1 MRFVAID
8 VETANARFRSICQV
22 GIVVF
27 ENGREIGADVLLLD
41 PEEEFDDFNVEIH
54 GIGPS
59 HVQGAP
65 NFAGI
70 QSWLGSHMAGQIV
83 VSHTHFD
90 RSSVTQASAHHSLP
104 AIQCTWLD
112 TAKVARR
119 AWPKYAKSGYRL
131 SNLAREFDISFQ
143 HHDALHDARTAA
155 LVLVRAM
162 EETGVSLDQ
171 WVDRCRLGLSGK
183 LRGPEKRE
191 GDGDGPLLGETLV
204 FTGTLSVPRKKAADL
219 AHVAGGRVD
228 AGVTKDTTMLV
239 LGDQD
244 LDKLAGATKSSKHRK
259 AEQLI
264 AGGQQIRIVAE
275 SDFMAFVA
283 DV

>member
-8 VETANARFRSICQV
+8 VETANARFSSICQV

-90 RSSVTQASAHHSLP
+90 RFIGNPGVGPSFPPSHSVH
-104 AIQCTWLD
+104 
-112 TAKVARR
+112 
-119 AWPKYAKSGYRL
+119 
-131 SNLAREFDISFQ
+131 
-143 HHDALHDARTAA
+143 
-155 LVLVRAM
+155 LVRYCEGRAK
-162 EETGVSLDQ
+162 GV
-171 WVDRCRLGLSGK
+171 
-183 LRGPEKRE
+183 
-191 GDGDGPLLGETLV
+191 
-204 FTGTLSVPRKKAADL
+204 A
-219 AHVAGGRVD
+219 
-228 AGVTKDTTMLV
+228 
-239 LGDQD
+239 
-244 LDKLAGATKSSKHRK
+244 
-259 AEQLI
+259 
-264 AGGQQIRIVAE
+264 QICEIGI
-275 SDFMAFVA
+275 
-283 DV
+283 